1 MERKCWSLLT
11 GSKEIPGGCP
21 CATALPLLEGRK
33 IILNKAQILFENV
46 KGLILNTVH
55 CICDSPS
62 SAMYVLF
69 FFFLYYVLP
78 YDL

>member
-11 GSKEIPGGCP
+11 GSKEIPGECP
-21 CATALPLLEGRK
+21 CATALPLLEGGK

-46 KGLILNTVH
+46 KALILNAVH

-62 SAMYVLF
+62 SVMYVLF
-69 FFFLYYVLP
+69 FFFLYCFTL
-78 YDL
+78 